1 VSPATG
7 KAAKP
12 VPVTDDPVCQIEV
25 LTAAAAKHK
34 GKGAA
39 GRSGADKRPVPKCG
53 TVRSYNEGCRG
64 DACVQAMRDY
74 RRERAAQDA

>member
-1 VSPATG
+1 MSPAPG
-7 KAAKP
+7 KAAESAP
-12 VPVTDDPVCQIEV
+12 APDGPICMIEV
-25 LTAAAAKHK
+25 LTAAAKRK
-34 GKGAA
+34 AA
-39 GRSGADKRPVPKCG
+39 TKDKRPVAKCG

>member
-1 VSPATG
+1 MSPAAG

-12 VPVTDDPVCQIEV
+12 VPVTDDPVCQIEA
-25 LTAAAAKHK
+25 LTIAAKPK
-34 GKGAA
+34 GKAA